1 MSITLAPSA
10 PTLAS
15 RRPFLS
21 VVPTARLAYAAA
33 AVAPLWLVPGRT
45 GVYVALTALAAVVLL
60 AVGDYI
66 ALPGKRDLELER
78 RVPPT
83 IGIGDRSTGL
93 YVIRSR
99 WRWTTE
105 CTLTD
110 AMSSGVMRHG
120 TYEPAVVPGHGT
132 AEIPLEMEGL
142 VRGSHPLGQVGL
154 RVVAG
159 LGLLARRL
167 VFAPGDSILVTP
179 SVASVKR
186 FRMLAIQHRLHEA
199 GVRVLRRRGEG
210 RTFAALREYVRG
222 DDPRHIDW
230 KASGKRHKLITR
242 EYTVEQ
248 SQTVFSMIDAGR
260 SMTQLAGQFSRFEHA
275 LSAAL
280 VLTDTAATSGD
291 HVGALVFDDEVRAF
305 VPAQRG
311 RAALKAVRD
320 ALIPVEATM
329 AEPDYASAFRLLAAR
344 QRKRALIVFF
354 TDVMDVRSSRALLA
368 QLSRG
373 TVRHLVLIVALRN
386 DELAAS
392 AKVRGGRLAP
402 YTAAASEELLS
413 ARADA
418 LERMRR
424 LGAIVLDVSPTAMT
438 AAVVNRY
445 LEIKARGTL

>member
-1 MSITLAPSA
+1 
-10 PTLAS
+10 
-15 RRPFLS
+15 
-21 VVPTARLAYAAA
+21 
-33 AVAPLWLVPGRT
+33 
-45 GVYVALTALAAVVLL
+45 
-60 AVGDYI
+60 
-66 ALPGKRDLELER
+66 
-78 RVPPT
+78 
-83 IGIGDRSTGL
+83 
-93 YVIRSR
+93 
-99 WRWTTE
+99 
-105 CTLTD
+105 
-110 AMSSGVMRHG
+110 
-120 TYEPAVVPGHGT
+120 
-132 AEIPLEMEGL
+132 
-142 VRGSHPLGQVGL
+142 
-154 RVVAG
+154 
-159 LGLLARRL
+159 
-167 VFAPGDSILVTP
+167 
-179 SVASVKR
+179 
-186 FRMLAIQHRLHEA
+186 
-199 GVRVLRRRGEG
+199 
-210 RTFAALREYVRG
+210 
-222 DDPRHIDW
+222 
-230 KASGKRHKLITR
+230 
-242 EYTVEQ
+242 
-248 SQTVFSMIDAGR
+248 MIDAGR

-386 DELAAS
+386 DELVAS

-413 ARADA
+413 ARSDA